1 MGRHALGTIGI
12 VWYQNE
18 QNRVIFYLMPQKLW
32 VANFAGWG
40 PLILVLTI
48 LKSPGH
54 GDFRM
59 VSQYLVEFIF
69 LNQSIG
75 HMWSVLLWLRLL
87 QNTPTQQ

>member
-1 MGRHALGTIGI
+1 MSRLRKVIIGRRPLGTMGI

-32 VANFAGWG
+32 VANSVGRG

-69 LNQSIG
+69 LNQPIG
-75 HMWSVLLWLRLL
+75 HM
-87 QNTPTQQ
+87 